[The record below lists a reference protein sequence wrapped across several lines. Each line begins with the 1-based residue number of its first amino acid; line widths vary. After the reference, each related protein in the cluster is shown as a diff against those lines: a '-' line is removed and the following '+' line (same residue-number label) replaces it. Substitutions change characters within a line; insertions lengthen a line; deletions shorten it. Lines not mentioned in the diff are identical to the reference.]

1 MDGSKNLYAV
11 LGLPPDATS
20 EDVRKAYRVMARRF
34 HPDVN
39 HNEGAGL
46 QFRDISAAHE
56 ILGEPSQRVRYDTYR
71 QQYEDESA
79 HFTLRVTPSKR
90 VLTALPEPQVFYL
103 LVEIVPLRRSAKRA
117 KREVPLNLTLV
128 LDRSTSMRGV
138 RLEKVKIA
146 ARQIIEQLTPNDIL
160 SVVTF
165 SDRAEVL
172 IPANKVTNPAAL
184 QAAISIIRA
193 KGGTEMFY
201 ALEAGLQEC
210 RRHSGPRL
218 VNHIILLTDGR
229 TYGDEDPSRELAAQA
244 AEEGIGISAMG
255 IGEEWNDEFLDDIAT
270 ATGGT
275 SGYINSPTAVVKFL
289 NDRVRSLG
297 DVYVDR
303 MQLSIAPD
311 ADVELESAFK
321 LLPSPQPLEVSPQ
334 PIPLGAL
341 EFSRTSSV
349 LLQLQMPPST
359 KSGFRTVVRLDV
371 TGDVIPSRRQGY
383 KVLSDISVEIAHDPE
398 PQEPPMAVMDALGK
412 LTLYRMQQKAEQA
425 LAKGDVIEATRR
437 LENLATRLLAAGQ
450 EDLAQ
455 MAMSEANRVSKTN
468 ALSEQGRMTLKFGT
482 RKLLGLPQ
490 PGGNGDDDQS
500 GDGDQ

>member
-1 MDGSKNLYAV
+1 MDGSKNLYAI

-20 EDVRKAYRVMARRF
+20 DDVRKAYRVMARRF

-39 HNEGAGL
+39 HNEGAGI

-56 ILGEPSQRVRYDTYR
+56 VLGEPSQRVRYDTYR
-71 QQYEDESA
+71 QQYKDEPPY
-79 HFTLRVTPSKR
+79 FTLRVTPSKR
-90 VLTALPEPQVFYL
+90 VLMALAEPQVFYL
-103 LVEIVPLRRSAKRA
+103 LVELVPKRQSIIRA
-117 KREVPLNLTLV
+117 KREVPLNLALV

-165 SDRAEVL
+165 SDRAEV
-172 IPANKVTNPAAL
+172 IIGANKVTNPSAL
-184 QAAISIIRA
+184 QSAVSIMRA
-193 KGGTEMFY
+193 DGATEIFHG
-201 ALEAGLQEC
+201 LETGLNEC
-210 RRHSGPRL
+210 RRHSGARM
-218 VNHIILLTDGR
+218 VNHVILLTDGR
-229 TYGDEDPSRELAAQA
+229 TFGDEDPSRKLAAEA

-255 IGEEWNDEFLDDIAT
+255 IGEEWNDEFLDNLAAI
-270 ATGGT
+270 TGGT
-275 SGYINSPTAVVKFL
+275 SAYINSPSAVVQFL

-297 DVYVDR
+297 DVFVDR
-303 MQLSIAPD
+303 VQLSVAPD

-321 LLPSPQPLEVSPQ
+321 LLPTPQPLEVSPQ

-341 EFSRTSSV
+341 EFNRTSSV

-359 KSGFRTVVRLDV
+359 KSGFRTVVRLDA
-371 TGDVIPSRRQGY
+371 TGDVLPSRRQGY
-383 KVLSDISVEIAHDPE
+383 KVLSDISVEISEDPE

-412 LTLYRMQQKAEQA
+412 LTLYRMQQKAEQS
-425 LAKGDVIEATRR
+425 LAQGNVVDATRR

-468 ALSEQGRMTLKFGT
+468 VLSEQGRKTLKFGT
-482 RKLLGLPQ
+482 RMLLALPQ
-490 PGGNGDDDQS
+490 PGERE
-500 GDGDQ
+500 